1 VYRILSSL
9 NIILILTILTL
20 SAFGIRTWVYPK
32 YPNMVDTS
40 NKVTFT
46 QKLAPLEMRRQ
57 IAPTESVNKVVGN
70 NLFREERVE
79 YIPTNPEPDT
89 TKTPNETPEDVFP
102 PPELALRGV
111 MILNGIKIAI
121 LEGTQSI
128 KNEDE
133 IESKN
138 IKRKGYYLGDKIGD
152 YKIVEIEKKEVKLN
166 SSTGQTLSVK
176 ILRQLTNMDKK
187 TTKKTTKKKLKP
199 KLLSTQPKVNKKTA
213 PKIKKPVSPKHR
225 ISGATTTRLPKH
237 ISGR

>member
-9 NIILILTILTL
+9 NIISILTILTL

-40 NKVTFT
+40 NNVTFT

-57 IAPTESVNKVVGN
+57 IAPTESVNNVVSN
-70 NLFREERVE
+70 NLFREERDE
-79 YIPTNPEPDT
+79 YISPNQETDSTE
-89 TKTPNETPEDVFP
+89 TPNETHEDALP
-102 PPELALRGV
+102 PPELDLRGV

-133 IESKN
+133 IESKD

-152 YKIVEIEKKEVKLN
+152 YKITEIEKREVQLD

-176 ILRQLTNMDKK
+176 LRRQLKSKDKK
-187 TTKKTTKKKLKP
+187 TTIKKLKP
-199 KLLSTQPKVNKKTA
+199 KLLSTQPKIKKQTKL
-213 PKIKKPVSPKHR
+213 KIKKSAVPKHR
-225 ISGATTTRLPKH
+225 ISGATMKRLSKH

>member
-1 VYRILSSL
+1 MYRILSSL
-9 NIILILTILTL
+9 NIILIITILTL
-20 SAFGIRTWVYPK
+20 LAFGIRTWVYPK

-40 NKVTFT
+40 NKVIFT

-89 TKTPNETPEDVFP
+89 TKTPNETPEDVLP

-187 TTKKTTKKKLKP
+187 TTKKKIKP

-213 PKIKKPVSPKHR
+213 SKIKKPVSPKHR

>member
-1 VYRILSSL
+1 MYRILSSL
-9 NIILILTILTL
+9 NIILIITILTL
-20 SAFGIRTWVYPK
+20 SVFGIRTWVYPK

-40 NKVTFT
+40 NKVIFT

-89 TKTPNETPEDVFP
+89 TKTPNETPEDVLP

-152 YKIVEIEKKEVKLN
+152 YKIAEIEKKEVKLN

-176 ILRQLTNMDKK
+176 ILRQSTNMDKK
-187 TTKKTTKKKLKP
+187 TTKNKKKP

-213 PKIKKPVSPKHR
+213 PTIKKPVSPKHR
-225 ISGATTTRLPKH
+225 ISGATTRLPKH

>member
-1 VYRILSSL
+1 
-9 NIILILTILTL
+9 
-20 SAFGIRTWVYPK
+20 
-32 YPNMVDTS
+32 MVGTS
-40 NKVTFT
+40 NKVAFT
-46 QKLAPLEMRRQ
+46 QKLAPLEMKRQ

-79 YIPTNPEPDT
+79 YISPNQEPDNI
-89 TKTPNETPEDVFP
+89 KAPNETQKDTLP

-128 KNEDE
+128 INEDK

-152 YKIVEIEKKEVKLN
+152 YKIAEIEKREVKLN
-166 SSTGQTLSVK
+166 SSTGKTLLVK
-176 ILRQLTNMDKK
+176 LRRQLKSKDKK
-187 TTKKTTKKKLKP
+187 TTIKKLKP
-199 KLLSTQPKVNKKTA
+199 KTLSTQQKVNKKTE
-213 PKIKKPVSPKHR
+213 PKIKKSAAPEHR
-225 ISGATTTRLPKH
+225 ISGATMKRLSKH